1 MFSPKTFHIKT
12 LIQYRILL
20 QGDLGEVFIRRFIT
34 KWGCEAGAGHVECA
48 GCATG
53 ARGEGWRR
61 EASPVTSLE
70 MRAWPGKART
80 DAAPAAEG
88 RRPRPRPAHPDTP
101 AAAAAAP
108 SPTPRGAAV
117 PGAAAPGTPTA
128 PTARP
133 PARRTAGTRLAGTV
147 ATGPPG
153 SPSPPT

>member
-34 KWGCEAGAGHVECA
+34 KWGCEAGAGHVEYA
-48 GCATG
+48 GCATA

-61 EASPVTSLE
+61 AASPATSPE
-70 MRAWPGKART
+70 RRAGPGTARSG
-80 DAAPAAEG
+80 AAPAAAG
-88 RRPRPRPAHPDTP
+88 RRPRPRPARPGTR

-108 SPTPRGAAV
+108 SPTPRGAAA

-133 PARRTAGTRLAGTV
+133 PARRTADTRLAETV
-147 ATGPPG
+147 ATAPPG
-153 SPSPPT
+153 